1 MAGELVPRGAN
12 PTIRPT
18 DKKPIETVKRDRPRD
33 ATGRV
38 VSKPDSEPSPAPQRK
53 PKKSGPVP
61 PAPVYFVPT
70 PKDYSLAIKIEFLA
84 GLVLFLLAPLSQKE
98 IKFDKNY
105 ARRMIAWVVLFML
118 LFPMG
123 ASQNKG
129 VARTGAWL
137 GGLTLLTLAVLGGN
151 PKSSFGGFS
160 VNVSKIISDMVA
172 KLQPQK

>member
-18 DKKPIETVKRDRPRD
+18 EKQPMQTVRAKTRNGET
-33 ATGRV
+33 RV
-38 VSKPDSEPSPAPQRK
+38 VNRPDEPTPVRK
-53 PKKSGPVP
+53 PKKKGAVP
-61 PAPVYFVPT
+61 PAPIQIVKPGKSY
-70 PKDYSLAIKIEFLA
+70 DLAVKIEFLA
-84 GLVLFLLAPLSQKE
+84 GLALFLLAPLSQKE

-105 ARRMIAWVVLFML
+105 ARRLIAWCVLFML

-123 ASQNKG
+123 SSKNEG
-129 VARTGAWL
+129 VARTAAWL

-160 VNVSKIISDMVA
+160 VNVSKIVSDVVA